1 MKIKEILT
9 IDLSEDITN
18 VIDME
23 NIQEE
28 ELLSEI
34 ENYIVTDG
42 LASEFDK
49 LADVFSGNVK
59 ETGIWLSGF
68 YGSGKS

>member
-49 LADVFSGNVK
+49 LADVFS
-59 ETGIWLSGF
+59 EM
-68 YGSGKS
+68 

>member
-23 NIQEE
+23 NLQEE

-34 ENYIVTDG
+34 ENYEKRKIVFE
-42 LASEFDK
+42 L
-49 LADVFSGNVK
+49 N
-59 ETGIWLSGF
+59 
-68 YGSGKS
+68 